1 MVFFSSVPGLNCF
14 NPASLREVS
23 PLRVQPLLLAHLSL
37 ATLICLEQECDI
49 AATPCSPFGPG
60 RALLPFPSQ
69 GRFQLQYPPSHGSLT
84 SHYCVANQPAQ
95 DCALKDFSADFSRL
109 NCYATIS
116 FFRSLRSP
124 YGFQCFPSTEI
135 IARCLVASSFRRSLA
150 LASMPPVFQHECWC
164 IRRAQLSYTFTRVSA
179 TPKCGFVLLRAHL
192 LIFAN
197 LGAPHLSQLNWV

>member
-1 MVFFSSVPGLNCF
+1 MSSNRVDLSSSVSLHIEVFAPSCDFVLTSIGLARYASAPCRPLDARISCLFRFPMICPLSEDGFFSPVPGLNCF
-14 NPASLREVS
+14 NPASLREMS
-23 PLRVQPLLLAHLSL
+23 PLRIQPLLLAHLSL

-84 SHYCVANQPAQ
+84 SHCCVVNQPAQ

-116 FFRSLRSP
+116 FSRSLRSP
-124 YGFQCFPSTEI
+124 YGFQCFPSTAI
-135 IARCLVASSFRRSLA
+135 IARCL
-150 LASMPPVFQHECWC
+150 CC
-164 IRRAQLSYTFTRVSA
+164 
-179 TPKCGFVLLRAHL
+179 
-192 LIFAN
+192 
-197 LGAPHLSQLNWV
+197 